1 MIAALA
7 SVVFALTSP
16 AFLNSALIP
25 KRLTCDGAGVS
36 PPLRSASEFRP
47 ARCVPSSH
55 V

>member
-25 KRLTCDGAGVS
+25 KRFDGAGVS